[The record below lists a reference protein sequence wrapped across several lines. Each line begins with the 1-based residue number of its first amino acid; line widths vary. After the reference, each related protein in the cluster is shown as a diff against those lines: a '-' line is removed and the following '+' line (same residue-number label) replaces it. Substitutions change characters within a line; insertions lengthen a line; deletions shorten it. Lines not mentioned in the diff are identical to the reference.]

1 MWYALGTDAE
11 NAPGEDS
18 AWSKSVPRAT
28 DADTYYV
35 WYKVIGDGKYSDTEP
50 ACIEVTIRK
59 TRRQLIA
66 EAKANTVTITDISS
80 KLIGTLT
87 VGWESEYP
95 ADGYDVVLWN
105 TRRMGGNMLVSRFD
119 VDGSESGI
127 NVYGLIPNSRY
138 YVRVRAYKVI
148 DGERVY
154 GRFSETESVSVK
166 GFFFTRLFAP
176 AYSYGRPYLSP
187 SRYTAATDPY
197 FFYRF

>member
-1 MWYALGTDAE
+1 
-11 NAPGEDS
+11 
-18 AWSKSVPRAT
+18 
-28 DADTYYV
+28 
-35 WYKVIGDGKYSDTEP
+35 
-50 ACIEVTIRK
+50 
-59 TRRQLIA
+59 
-66 EAKANTVTITDISS
+66 
-80 KLIGTLT
+80 
-87 VGWESEYP
+87 
-95 ADGYDVVLWN
+95 
-105 TRRMGGNMLVSRFD
+105 MLVSRFD